1 LASFISRI
9 VSFDNNT
16 LLSQWNLT
24 GAEDFFRDH
33 FEGMPVLPG
42 MMILESMV
50 AAATWFARKESEF
63 RLLNFRLLELTNYK
77 LPNSVRPPET
87 LNIKIEMI
95 DRKEKALQFRGKAEA
110 SGQAVGHGTFSLIS
124 ETPIDRQS
132 DEFYSNECK
141 TTFQC
146 LTEAQ

>member
-1 LASFISRI
+1 LARFINRI
-9 VSFDNNT
+9 VSFDSNT
-16 LLSQWNLT
+16 LCSQWNLT

-50 AAATWFARKESEF
+50 TAATWFARKDSEF

-87 LNIKIEMI
+87 LSIKIEMI
-95 DRKEKALQFRGKAEA
+95 DKKEKTLQFRGKAEA
-110 SGQAVGHGTFSLIS
+110 SGQAVGHGSFSLIS
-124 ETPIDRQS
+124 ETQVDSQS
-132 DEFYSNECK
+132 VEFYSNECK
-141 TTFQC
+141 TTFER